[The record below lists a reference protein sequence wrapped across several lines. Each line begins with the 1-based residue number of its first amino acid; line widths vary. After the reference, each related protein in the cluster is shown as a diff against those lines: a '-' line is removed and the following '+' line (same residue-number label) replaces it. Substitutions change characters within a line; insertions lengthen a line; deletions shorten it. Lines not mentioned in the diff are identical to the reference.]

1 VKYTITINQVGIARA
16 GLDKKTDVTDWMII
30 DYLKEWFFSGYAKK
44 VAFTDPSKGTHTDY
58 VWVNYNHLMENL
70 PLIHIK
76 DKDAISKRFKKLKKL
91 KLIDTKKMPD
101 NSLYFILTPG
111 CIDTCFYKEENE
123 NDLPLQKKV
132 GYPIERGQGLSD
144 EKRTAQV
151 VDQSSSIKE
160 NNIKEIIDFL
170 NQTLKSKFTSKS
182 ATTQKHING
191 RLREGHTVED
201 FKMVIEFKHLQW
213 KHNGD
218 MCQYLRP
225 STLFNSEKFEGYLED
240 ARRNLPRLKEEGEL
254 L

>member
-1 VKYTITINQVGIARA
+1 MKYTITINQVGIARA

-111 CIDTCFYKEENE
+111 CIDTCF
-123 NDLPLQKKV
+123 
-132 GYPIERGQGLSD
+132 
-144 EKRTAQV
+144 
-151 VDQSSSIKE
+151 
-160 NNIKEIIDFL
+160 
-170 NQTLKSKFTSKS
+170 
-182 ATTQKHING
+182 
-191 RLREGHTVED
+191 
-201 FKMVIEFKHLQW
+201 
-213 KHNGD
+213 
-218 MCQYLRP
+218 
-225 STLFNSEKFEGYLED
+225 
-240 ARRNLPRLKEEGEL
+240 
-254 L
+254 